1 MAYNT
6 TFPWLSTGTGYRIV
20 LHHEHGILIDTL
32 HELVALSLSHCGV
45 SVPLQSD
52 RRSNTTPL
60 LLVVLVMLWAQ
71 VVD

>member
-1 MAYNT
+1 MIET
-6 TFPWLSTGTGYRIV
+6 
-20 LHHEHGILIDTL
+20 
-32 HELVALSLSHCGV
+32 ELVALSLSPLSHCGV

-60 LLVVLVMLWAQ
+60 LVVMLVMLWAQ

>member
-1 MAYNT
+1 MIET
-6 TFPWLSTGTGYRIV
+6 
-20 LHHEHGILIDTL
+20 
-32 HELVALSLSHCGV
+32 ELVALSLSLAHCGV

-52 RRSNTTPL
+52 RRSNTTL

>member
-1 MAYNT
+1 MIET
-6 TFPWLSTGTGYRIV
+6 
-20 LHHEHGILIDTL
+20 
-32 HELVALSLSHCGV
+32 ELVALSLSFSHCGV

-60 LLVVLVMLWAQ
+60 LLLVLVMLWAQ

>member
-1 MAYNT
+1 MIET
-6 TFPWLSTGTGYRIV
+6 
-20 LHHEHGILIDTL
+20 
-32 HELVALSLSHCGV
+32 ELVALSLSLAHCGV

-60 LLVVLVMLWAQ
+60 LLLVLVMLWAQ